1 MASYICC
8 YKDSYH
14 LFSTYF
20 LILSIS
26 LSLSLFPS
34 LSFPPSLSLPLPL
47 PLTVLSLFLSP
58 SNLLSLSLSLP
69 LTLFFSSISLSL
81 SLSLSLS
88 FQAIVKLSQLGH
100 SAMYCV
106 GGIGLQFSWMAY
118 LGPVTSVNCMSRP
131 WLLGETNDSINYCI
145 LIIIVITQ
153 IVLYCSVMC
162 YAELF

>member
-26 LSLSLFPS
+26 LSLSFP
-34 LSFPPSLSLPLPL
+34 
-47 PLTVLSLFLSP
+47 
-58 SNLLSLSLSLP
+58 
-69 LTLFFSSISLSL
+69 LSL
-81 SLSLSLS
+81 SLSLSASASPSYCTLS
-88 FQAIVKLSQLGH
+88 ISLPLLPSFSLSLFRSLCFFPLSLSFSLFFFQAIVKLSQLGH

>member
-34 LSFPPSLSLPLPL
+34 LSFPLSLCFCLSLLLYSLYFSP
-47 PLTVLSLFLSP
+47 PLTFF
-58 SNLLSLSLSLP
+58 LSLSLP

-81 SLSLSLS
+81 SFFFSSYCETFPIGTLCYVLCWRYRSTIQLDGVSWTSDVSELH
-88 FQAIVKLSQLGH
+88 VKTMV
-100 SAMYCV
+100 A
-106 GGIGLQFSWMAY
+106 
-118 LGPVTSVNCMSRP
+118 R
-131 WLLGETNDSINYCI
+131 
-145 LIIIVITQ
+145 
-153 IVLYCSVMC
+153 
-162 YAELF
+162 

>member
-1 MASYICC
+1 MFSYGIL
-8 YKDSYH
+8 YLLLQRFLSFIFN
-14 LFSTYF
+14 LFPNTLYLTF
-20 LILSIS
+20 
-26 LSLSLFPS
+26 SLFPS
-34 LSFPPSLSLPLPL
+34 LSFPLSLCFCLSLLLYSLYFSP
-47 PLTVLSLFLSP
+47 PLTFF
-58 SNLLSLSLSLP
+58 LSLSLFRSLCFFP
-69 LTLFFSSISLSL
+69 LSLYL

-100 SAMYCV
+100 SAIYCV

>member
-34 LSFPPSLSLPLPL
+34 LSLSASASPSYCTLSISLPLLPSFSLSLFR
-47 PLTVLSLFLSP
+47 SLCFFP
-58 SNLLSLSLSLP
+58 LSLSLSL
-69 LTLFFSSISLSL
+69 FF
-81 SLSLSLS
+81 